1 MLNHPISLLM
11 KWVTTNSKGQN
22 VAKDKKD
29 KEEKE
34 IPSRADKRKAT
45 IKAQRQEGGRKIS
58 IILNCSNGQSADAMV
73 RILKAS
79 LKINLPSGDK
89 YEFKSK

>member
-1 MLNHPISLLM
+1 MLNHPIRLFQILIN
-11 KWVTTNSKGQN
+11 KTKGYI
-22 VAKDKKD
+22 VAKAQKVKKTVSG
-29 KEEKE
+29 
-34 IPSRADKRKAT
+34 PSRADKRQAT
-45 IKAQRQEGGRKIS
+45 IKAQREEGGRKIS
-58 IILNCSNGQSADAMV
+58 IILNCSNGQSADEMV